1 MHSEQNARRSTSALL
16 YDESENE
23 KKAILDQHP
32 LLACGDLDDSD
43 ERQSCCDRIKTRY
56 GLV

>member
-23 KKAILDQHP
+23 KKAILDQQP
-32 LLACGDLDDSD
+32 LLECRDLDDSG
-43 ERQSCCDRIKTRY
+43 EHQSCCDRIKTRY